1 MAARGAA
8 AAASGAGHPGPLLR
22 PQLRRQPGSAIEL
35 GLEIVF
41 LPAHVVVAVS
51 GEIDMATA
59 QDLRCLLGALADRG
73 HTDVVLDLVGLDFI
87 DSVGL
92 QVIAD
97 TSARLRSADGGLKL
111 RGPSERTRHVLE
123 ISAVSG
129 LVELESS
136 DPGALSLGSE
146 QQSGDDSKMVGAAPA
161 DSALDLS
168 RVAAMPAGQD
178 VVDAALELITA
189 LAQATVGG
197 ADGVSVSLTRQ
208 GRLTTVAATDD
219 TIAQMDHDQYSTGQ
233 GPCVSA
239 AAEGHW
245 FHVESLAEESRW
257 PDFVPRARAGG
268 IASILS
274 TPLLVDADRPVG
286 ALNIYSHGERAFGP
300 AEQELAALFATQAS
314 RVLAQSGADIATE
327 EAAQRLQAALGVR
340 EVIAQAQGVVMARE
354 GVSAVEAYATLR
366 RHSTEADMPLRRHAR
381 EIVASTQGER

>member
-1 MAARGAA
+1 M
-8 AAASGAGHPGPLLR
+8 H
-22 PQLRRQPGSAIEL
+22 QPGSVHEL
-35 GLEIVF
+35 GLEIRF
-41 LPAHVVVAVS
+41 LPSQVVVAVS

-59 QDLRCLLGALADRG
+59 PELRCLLGALVERG

-97 TSARLRSADGGLKL
+97 TSARLRSSKGGLTV
-111 RGPSERTRHVLE
+111 RGPSERTRRVLE

-129 LVELESS
+129 LVEVESS
-136 DPGALSLGSE
+136 DPGLVSLGSE
-146 QQSGDDSKMVGAAPA
+146 QRSGDASTMVGAAPA
-161 DSALDLS
+161 ALALDLS

-197 ADGVSVSLTRQ
+197 ADGVSVSLTRK
-208 GRLTTVAATDD
+208 GSLTTVAATDE
-219 TIAQMDHDQYSTGQ
+219 TIAQMDHDQYDTGQ

-239 AAEGHW
+239 AGEGHW

-274 TPLLVDADRPVG
+274 TPLLVATDRPAG
-286 ALNIYSHGERAFGP
+286 ALNIYSHRERAFGP
-300 AEQELAALFATQAS
+300 REQELAALFATQAS
-314 RVLAQSGADIATE
+314 RVLAQAGADIAAE
-327 EAAQRLQAALGVR
+327 EAARRLQAALGVR
-340 EVIAQAQGVVMARE
+340 EVIAQAQGVVMARD
-354 GVSAVEAYATLR
+354 GVSAIEAYATLR
-366 RHSTEADMPLRRHAR
+366 RHSTEADMPLRLQAS
-381 EIVASTQGER
+381 EVVASTQGKQ

>member
-1 MAARGAA
+1 M
-8 AAASGAGHPGPLLR
+8 
-22 PQLRRQPGSAIEL
+22 RRQVGSAREL
-35 GLEIVF
+35 GLEIRF
-41 LPAHVVVAVS
+41 LPAQIVVAVS

-59 QDLRCLLGALADRG
+59 PDLRCLLGALADRG

-97 TSARLRSADGGLKL
+97 TSERLRSSEGGLKL
-111 RGPSERTRHVLE
+111 RGPSERTRRVLD

-129 LVELESS
+129 LVEIEPS

-161 DSALDLS
+161 EPDLS

-197 ADGVSVSLTRQ
+197 ADGVSVSLTRH
-208 GRLTTVAATDD
+208 GKLTTVAATDD
-219 TIAQMDHDQYSTGQ
+219 TIAQMDRDQYGTGQ

-245 FHVESLAEESRW
+245 FHVESLAEEVRW

-274 TPLLVDADRPVG
+274 TPLLVAPDRPVG

-300 AEQELAALFATQAS
+300 REQELAALFATQAS

-354 GVSAVEAYATLR
+354 GVTAVEAYAALR
-366 RHSTEADMPLRRHAR
+366 RRSTVADIPLRQQAR
-381 EIVASTQGER
+381 ETVASTQGTP